1 MAQREAEYLMEVF
14 YLTRYANELVPDLS
28 LAGKA
33 NVLCATAFL
42 SPNQIV
48 LLDEPTEGMDVINR
62 NKLWKSILKMKKNR
76 TIIFMTNNVEEAE
89 IVGDRIVIL
98 SQAEVQIKGTLKR
111 IRRSFR
117 KAPTIVS

>member
-1 MAQREAEYLMEVF
+1 MAQREAEHLMEVF
-14 YLTRYANELVPDLS
+14 YLTAYAHELVPDLS
-28 LAGKA
+28 LVGKA

-117 KAPTIVS
+117 KFPAIVS